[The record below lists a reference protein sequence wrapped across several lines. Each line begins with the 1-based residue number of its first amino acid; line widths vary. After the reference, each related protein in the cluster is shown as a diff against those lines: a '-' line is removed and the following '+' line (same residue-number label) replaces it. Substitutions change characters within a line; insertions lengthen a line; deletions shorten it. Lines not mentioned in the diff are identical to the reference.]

1 MGYVGTAISIMF
13 LLCMASAQADPIVRK
28 GGEWRSTV
36 TGLTPEPKT
45 IELCFAPATREQAVA
60 NLATGKD
67 CTKRDIKFD
76 GDRAIIDIMCSGM
89 SLKGTATMLGDS
101 AYRADFT
108 LGIGT
113 GSDAK
118 VVHTTTDAKWIGTC
132 KPGETPH

>member
-1 MGYVGTAISIMF
+1 MRSTCTVVFLMSI
-13 LLCMASAQADPIVRK
+13 LCIASAGADPIIRK

-45 IELCFAPATREQAVA
+45 VDLCFAPATREQAIAQLA
-60 NLATGKD
+60 NGKD
-67 CTKRDIKFD
+67 CKRDIRFE
-76 GDRAIIDIMCSGM
+76 GSHAVIDIMCRDM

-118 VVHTTTDAKWIGTC
+118 AVHITTDAKWVGAC